1 MRVFLAGASG
11 AIGNYLV
18 RQLVERGHRVTATTH
33 TAAKV
38 ERLRAAGA
46 DPVVVDGLDAA
57 GIREAV
63 ARAEPEAILHEMT
76 ALAGP
81 PNMRRF
87 DEWAAVTSEL
97 RTRGTDHLLA
107 AARAAGIRRVVAQSY
122 AGTNQRQGSALKTE
136 DEPVDPNPPRA
147 QRRSTAAIRYL
158 EQAVRGMP
166 EGIVLRYGNL
176 YGPGASEP
184 LVEMV
189 RARKMPIIGDGAGVW
204 SWIHLQD
211 VAVATVAALERGA
224 PGVYNIVDDEPARV
238 RDWLPYLA
246 EVVGARPPLHVPVW
260 LGYLA
265 AGQVGVRLMTQSRG
279 ASNEKARRE
288 LGWAPVWRSWRD
300 GFRAALTAPAPAPA
314 ARRAEA
320 PTHGIHG

>member
-11 AIGNYLV
+11 AIGSHLV
-18 RQLVERGHRVTATTH
+18 RQLVEHGHHVTATTH
-33 TAAKV
+33 TDAKV

-46 DPVVVDGLDAA
+46 HPIVVDGLDAA

-76 ALAGP
+76 ALSGT

-107 AARAAGIRRVVAQSY
+107 AARAMGIRRVIAQSY
-122 AGTNQRQGSALKTE
+122 TGTNQRRGSGLKTE
-136 DEPVDPNPPRA
+136 DESVDPHPPRA

-158 EQAVRGMP
+158 EEAIRGMP

-176 YGPGASEP
+176 YGPGATDA
-184 LVEMV
+184 LVELV
-189 RARKMPIIGDGAGVW
+189 RARKMPIIGDGEGVW

-211 VAVATVAALERGA
+211 VAAATVAALERGA
-224 PGVYNIVDDEPARV
+224 PGVYNIVDDEPACV
-238 RDWLPYLA
+238 SEWLPYLA
-246 EVVGARPPLHVPVW
+246 DAVDAKPPRHLPVW

-265 AGQVGVRLMTQSRG
+265 AGEVGVRLMTNSRG
-279 ASNEKARRE
+279 ASNEKAKRE
-288 LGWAPVWRSWRD
+288 LRWTPVWRTWRD
-300 GFRAALTAPAPAPA
+300 GFLGALTESALPGTA
-314 ARRAEA
+314 AS
-320 PTHGIHG
+320 